1 MFLNT
6 ITFKIDRSM
15 DIEYPTRK
23 YMLLIDL
30 TADAAS
36 GKPAI
41 AMFTFKGGE
50 FIHNW
55 IVGVKIPLAPLY
67 SNI

>member
-1 MFLNT
+1 
-6 ITFKIDRSM
+6 M

-23 YMLLIDL
+23 YALMIDL

-41 AMFTFKGGE
+41 ANFTFKGGE

-55 IVGVKIPLAPLY
+55 IVGVK
-67 SNI
+67 

>member
-1 MFLNT
+1 
-6 ITFKIDRSM
+6 M

-41 AMFTFKGGE
+41 
-50 FIHNW
+50 NW
-55 IVGVKIPLAPLY
+55 
-67 SNI
+67 